1 MYLASHSGA
10 WQGFSGACQ
19 APSQAAASLPPLEA
33 APHCG
38 GKLRDAQM
46 RPVRKPE
53 PAAPPSEAQREARAR
68 PPGAWRVLAQERA
81 GGSGQGDPAG
91 AATQRSQEGLVPS
104 RRVGGRKTRLQFC
117 SLRIPTGFLLILF

>member
-68 PPGAWRVLAQERA
+68 PPGARRVLAQERA

-91 AATQRSQEGLVPS
+91 AATRRSQEGPVPS
-104 RRVGGRKTRLQFC
+104 RGAGGRETRLRFC